1 MQMPHHPDITLSETD
16 SGEVTLS
23 IDDGQAMQGWEKALM
38 EESADLLCQFGSTF
52 VEAGLGLGL
61 SALRIA
67 GHPST
72 AEHTVVELYR
82 EVIDLFAQRCPDP
95 PASLQIVQADF
106 FDYITKVPAGSL
118 DGIFFDPALPTP
130 TWSDGPFWDAVVPSM
145 VDALRPGGALI
156 PFFST
161 VPQLRWQYLDYFERV
176 IVLPRAFTAYADTG
190 YTSAT
195 SGRAYIQCFVKSAE
209 LK

>member
-1 MQMPHHPDITLSETD
+1 MQMPQHPDITLSETS

-23 IDDGQAMQGWEKALM
+23 IDSGQAMQGWEKALM
-38 EESADLLCQFGSTF
+38 EESADLLCQFGTSF

-67 GHPST
+67 GQPTTRTHV
-72 AEHTVVELYR
+72 VVELYR
-82 EVIDLFAQRCPDP
+82 EVIDLFVQRRPDR

-106 FDYITKVPAGSL
+106 FDYIKSVPPGSL
-118 DGIFFDPALPTP
+118 DGIFFDPALPTS
-130 TWSDGPFWDAVVPSM
+130 TWSDGPFWDAVVPTL

-161 VPQLRWQYLDYFERV
+161 VPQLRWQYLDYFDRV

-195 SGRAYIQCFVKSAE
+195 SGRAYIQCFVKAE
-209 LK
+209 H